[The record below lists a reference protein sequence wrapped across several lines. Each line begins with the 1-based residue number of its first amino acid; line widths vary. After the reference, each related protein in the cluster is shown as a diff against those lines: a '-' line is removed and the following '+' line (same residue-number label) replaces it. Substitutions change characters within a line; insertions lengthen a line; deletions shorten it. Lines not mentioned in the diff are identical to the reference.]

1 MSPERFVKGESERTS
16 LISLPLNSWCLCW
29 WLPCEAASVK
39 PELVAM

>member
-1 MSPERFVKGESERTS
+1 MIQTDSGDINQIRA
-16 LISLPLNSWCLCW
+16 LISLPLDSWCLCW